1 MSAAESGET
10 PIGERYLG
18 ASPLI
23 ISLPHV
29 GTELPS
35 DIERQLTPGA
45 LKLIDTDWYVDQLS
59 GFARAAGV
67 SWLRARY
74 SRYLIDLNRPPDDHA
89 LYPGQRTSKLCPT
102 HTFLGEALYE
112 GAEPGAEEIERRRKR
127 YWEPY
132 HAALRELIE
141 ATRARFGFAVLLD
154 AHSIRSELPL
164 LFPGRLP
171 DVNVGTNEGR
181 SCAAVLTA
189 AVLAVLQQQ
198 QRFTH
203 VLNGRFKGGHITR
216 AFGDPTAG
224 VHAMQLELAQSA
236 YMDEAT
242 PGGFESSRAGPLQTL
257 LQPIVAAMSAFRPT
271 APGR

>member
-1 MSAAESGET
+1 MSPAQSGEST
-10 PIGERYLG
+10 VGERYLG

-29 GTELPS
+29 GTELPA
-35 DIERQLTPGA
+35 DIERQLTPLA
-45 LKLIDTDWYVDQLS
+45 LKLVDTDWYVDQLY

-102 HTFLGEALYE
+102 LTFSGEALYR
-112 GAEPGAEEIERRRKR
+112 GPEPSADEIERRRKH

-141 ATRARFGFAVLLD
+141 TTRARFGFAVLLD
-154 AHSIRSELPL
+154 AHSIRGELPL

-171 DVNVGTNEGR
+171 DVNVGTNDGR
-181 SCAAVLTA
+181 SCAPALTA
-189 AVLAVLQQQ
+189 AVLAVLEQQR
-198 QRFTH
+198 RFTH

-216 AFGDPTAG
+216 GFGDPAAG

-236 YMDEAT
+236 YMDEVT
-242 PGGFESSRAGPLQTL
+242 PGDFEQSRAGPLQSL
-257 LQPIVAAMSAFRPT
+257 LQPIVTAMSAFRPT
-271 APGR
+271 APRR